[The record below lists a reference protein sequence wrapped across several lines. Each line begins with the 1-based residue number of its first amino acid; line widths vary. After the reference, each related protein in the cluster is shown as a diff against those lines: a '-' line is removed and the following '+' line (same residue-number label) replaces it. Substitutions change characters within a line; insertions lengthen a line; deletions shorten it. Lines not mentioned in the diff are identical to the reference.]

1 VELAPAPLPAVD
13 FIPVAQPFIPAPAPA
28 PIATFNFFP
37 SAPAP
42 PAVENAP
49 AVFEVSD
56 ASMEMDIDEPPAY
69 PTDTGATW
77 TEDLEWDKMDIDG
90 PEYSLASAFNY
101 GLQVGMSMAAM
112 NDVEVVDMM
121 MDTEMNMGQDMGD
134 VSMELEAADEE
145 MEIEACLTQT
155 PQWAPVAQAPSLP
168 PTYHSTAPAPSLPV
182 QATPTPA
189 PSAFI
194 PTQPVS
200 APPTSFFQLPV
211 QQAMSFNPVPVPNH
225 SLPPPPSAPAPLPS
239 ASPFKRV
246 TPTRSTNRVSKQIFS
261 RPAAS
266 MENAYPARMDMP
278 PPATVPASTP
288 LPPSNTSTAFSRP
301 SAPVGVA
308 QLLARVSA
316 PAEDDENGR
325 AQRAQVFNKRTR
337 MDDPDAASSS
347 TFAAPPSIPAPMA
360 PAAVVPPA
368 VVFSAGQSVK
378 TQQQEDDEVIAA
390 AEAMQKAYDDEVA
403 NLANAPIVPA
413 GPTEEQLEIKREL
426 ARRKKE
432 RQKARRR

>member
-1 VELAPAPLPAVD
+1 
-13 FIPVAQPFIPAPAPA
+13 
-28 PIATFNFFP
+28 
-37 SAPAP
+37 
-42 PAVENAP
+42 
-49 AVFEVSD
+49 
-56 ASMEMDIDEPPAY
+56 
-69 PTDTGATW
+69 
-77 TEDLEWDKMDIDG
+77 
-90 PEYSLASAFNY
+90 
-101 GLQVGMSMAAM
+101 
-112 NDVEVVDMM
+112 
-121 MDTEMNMGQDMGD
+121 
-134 VSMELEAADEE
+134 
-145 MEIEACLTQT
+145 
-155 PQWAPVAQAPSLP
+155 
-168 PTYHSTAPAPSLPV
+168 
-182 QATPTPA
+182 
-189 PSAFI
+189 
-194 PTQPVS
+194 
-200 APPTSFFQLPV
+200 
-211 QQAMSFNPVPVPNH
+211 
-225 SLPPPPSAPAPLPS
+225 
-239 ASPFKRV
+239 
-246 TPTRSTNRVSKQIFS
+246 
-261 RPAAS
+261 
-266 MENAYPARMDMP
+266 MP
-278 PPATVPASTP
+278 PPATVQASTP
-288 LPPSNTSTAFSRP
+288 LPSSNTSTAFRP

-347 TFAAPPSIPAPMA
+347 TFAAPPSFPAPMA